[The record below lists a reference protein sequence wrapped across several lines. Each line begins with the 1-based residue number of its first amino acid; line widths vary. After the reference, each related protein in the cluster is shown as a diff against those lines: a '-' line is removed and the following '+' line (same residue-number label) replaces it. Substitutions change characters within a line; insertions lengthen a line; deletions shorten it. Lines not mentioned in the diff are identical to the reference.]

1 MAELL
6 IIVALAAFVAML
18 VAWVLLPGSKPVAQ
32 AAENAS
38 RILSESQT
46 TSAGA

>member
-6 IIVALAAFVAML
+6 IILALAAFVAML
-18 VAWVLLPGSKPVAQ
+18 VAWMLLPGSKPVEQ
-32 AAENAS
+32 ATKTAS
-38 RILSESQT
+38 PILAESQT